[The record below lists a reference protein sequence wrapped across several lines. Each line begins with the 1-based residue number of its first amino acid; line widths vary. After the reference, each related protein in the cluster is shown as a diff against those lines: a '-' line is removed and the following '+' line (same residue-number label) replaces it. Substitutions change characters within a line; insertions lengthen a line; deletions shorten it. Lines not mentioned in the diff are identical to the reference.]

1 MLLISTAQSC
11 IYELAFITFPWIYS
25 FNCLSTNETSLRRLS
40 KTIDLKNIDSFSI
53 MKLTQSITMT
63 IEFPVQWY
71 SKHRPSEISGLR
83 IISSITFK
91 WNCRPNDMFSNKQSF
106 PSGKISAAFD
116 TARVLTSAQLNFIT
130 FAYFCSTKFGWT
142 VVSWTRILPCTRA
155 SKLISD
161 RSLKRDSNALPTP
174 GSTWSSQP
182 IKMEATVSKFYSINP
197 KVINF
202 YSKMVRGIALSCVC
216 IQIIFPV

>member
-1 MLLISTAQSC
+1 MNLPSLPSCEFTVSLVYQRMKRLKEGYPKPLIWR
-11 IYELAFITFPWIYS
+11 ILIAFQWWIP
-25 FNCLSTNETSLRRLS
+25 RA
-40 KTIDLKNIDSFSI
+40 K
-53 MKLTQSITMT
+53 TQSITMT

-71 SKHRPSEISGLR
+71 SKHRPSGISGLR

-116 TARVLTSAQLNFIT
+116 TAPVLTSAQLYFIT
-130 FAYFCSTKFGWT
+130 FTKFCSTKFGST
-142 VVSWTRILPCTRA
+142 VVSWTRILHRT
-155 SKLISD
+155 SILISD

-182 IKMEATVSKFYSINP
+182 IKMEATVSKCYSINP